1 MLKFLCFLVIPAA
14 VFPAMSPDISR
25 DFLELMMNDKSMRTA
40 HVGIYFVDLE
50 NKEVILAHNEHKLF
64 VPASV
69 MKLFSTLL
77 AWEVLGEDF
86 TYETKIYIP
95 KGSQPPYVKGDIVIK
110 GSGDPSLNHAVF
122 ERCLIKFKESGFQK
136 VEGSLVIDNSAFDK
150 ERWSTRWPWDLDD
163 NPHIDALIVQ
173 NRVRGFNPYDENEV
187 ALYVGEL
194 VKETLQRFD
203 VQIDGVKVGKLEPE
217 FFEEFITIRSQPL
230 RELIRVTNKVSHNSY
245 AEQVFR
251 TVGLQLFGSGSNTNA
266 IKALN
271 QLVNKIVGE
280 DYPRNFADGCGLSMY
295 NLVSPYMTVKLLEYA
310 YEKHGGLDGF
320 ISTLSV
326 AGMDGTLARRLIGY
340 RVYGKTGTLAYC
352 ASLAGVAITKPGKKV
367 AFAIFVNNYSGQYP
381 KDQIDSIVKW
391 VCDNY

>member
-1 MLKFLCFLVIPAA
+1 MMKLLFFLVVPATI
-14 VFPAMSPDISR
+14 FPALSPDISR
-25 DFLELMMNDKSMRTA
+25 DFLESMMDDKSIRTA

-50 NKEVILAHNEHKLF
+50 SKEVILSHNEHKLF
-64 VPASV
+64 IPASV

-77 AWEVLGEDF
+77 AWEVLGENF
-86 TYETKIYIP
+86 TYETKVYIP

-122 ERCLIKFKESGFQK
+122 EKYLIKFKEIGFQM
-136 VEGSLVIDNSAFDK
+136 VEGSLVIDNTTFDK

-163 NPHIDALIVQ
+163 NPHVDALIVQ

-194 VKETLQRFD
+194 VKETLQRFG
-203 VQIDGVKVGKLEPE
+203 VQIDGVKVGKFEPE
-217 FFEEFITIRSQPL
+217 SFEEFMTIRSQPL

-245 AEQVFR
+245 AEQIFR
-251 TVGLQLFGSGSNTNA
+251 TVGLQLFGFGSNTNA
-266 IKALN
+266 VKALN
-271 QLVNKIVGE
+271 QFVNKIVGE

-310 YEKHGGLDGF
+310 YEKHGGLNGF

-326 AGMDGTLARRLIGY
+326 AGKDGTLARRLVGY
-340 RVYGKTGTLAYC
+340 QVYGKTGTLAYC
-352 ASLAGVAITKPGKKV
+352 ASLAGVAITKSAKKV

-381 KDQIDSIVKW
+381 RDQIDSIVKW
-391 VCDNY
+391 VCDNH